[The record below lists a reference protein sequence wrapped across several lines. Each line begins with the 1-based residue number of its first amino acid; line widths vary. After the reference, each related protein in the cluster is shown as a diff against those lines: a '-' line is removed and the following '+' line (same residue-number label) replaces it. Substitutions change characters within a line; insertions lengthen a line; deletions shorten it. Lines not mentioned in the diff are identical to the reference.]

1 MATAWNLIGL
11 LDHKG
16 GLGNA
21 ARTNVRALQ
30 DLVGQCRQ
38 ISYPSA
44 RYKAQDAIQVP
55 AIHGHNYL
63 HFNPCSVGA
72 GILKRCAWF
81 RHGINIGFW
90 AWETTLAP
98 ERWLK
103 YDEWMR
109 QIWVPSEFVKD
120 SLEHT
125 GFAAPVFVVPHT
137 ICPQPQ
143 HDFGHICTTKLCKPQ
158 PITFM
163 VQFDGQSRVSRKR
176 PDLSLQAIQ
185 QAALRQGERVHI
197 IIKTH
202 RNDDVQFSEY
212 PNITVETID
221 HWLTDAQMDAL
232 WRRVDIL
239 VSLNRGEGF
248 GLPMAEAMSRGI
260 PVVATHWGAAL
271 EYMGPDNSYP
281 VPPLAI
287 EPCALSGDEYFGS
300 GNWALPDVEAATLQ
314 VMAAMR
320 DLRSGYWMAKGA
332 ELARYVSE
340 HFSSDRMKAAMLR
353 AISQL

>member
-1 MATAWNLIGL
+1 M

-21 ARTNVRALQ
+21 ARTNVKALK
-30 DLVGQCRQ
+30 DLVGQCRR

-44 RYKAQDAIQVP
+44 RYKAQDAFHIP
-55 AIHGHNYL
+55 AIHGFNYL

-72 GILKRCAWF
+72 GILKRCPWF
-81 RHGINIGFW
+81 RNGINVGFW

-98 ERWLK
+98 DRWMK
-103 YDEWMR
+103 YDPWMD
-109 QIWVPSEFVKD
+109 QIWVPSQFVKD
-120 SLEHT
+120 SLERT
-125 GFAAPVFVVPHT
+125 GFKTPIFVVPHT
-137 ICPQPQ
+137 IPAQPQ
-143 HDFGHICTTKLCKPQ
+143 HEFPPAGKPL
-158 PITFM
+158 TFL

-185 QAALRQGERVHI
+185 QAAMRSGERVHI

-202 RNDDVQFSEY
+202 RGDAVEFSEY
-212 PNITVETID
+212 PNITVEPID
-221 HWLTDAQMDAL
+221 HWLSDAQMDAL

-260 PVVATHWGAAL
+260 PVVATYWGAAL

-281 VPPLAI
+281 VPPLKI
-287 EPCALSGDEYFGS
+287 EPCALSGDDYFGS
-300 GNWALPDVEAATLQ
+300 GDWAMPDVEGATLQ

-320 DLRSGYWMAKGA
+320 DLRSGYWMAHGA
-332 ELARYVSE
+332 ELARHISE
-340 HFSSDRMKAAMLR
+340 HFSLEKMKSSMLH